1 MLHFYTLEISPTPV
15 IYWRSSKWC
24 LCFCFLYS
32 ILGGGLLG
40 VRKGSPLNMVGRL
53 LQNSTMYI
61 CMQQYWFKFNTGYFH
76 STTIY
81 TGYLHS
87 TTIFIQ
93 LQHWIFS
100 FNDYIHSTSTRAVF
114 VQDIENNTWAHGDM
128 EFIIGIEQGSAA
140 NEWYEISN
148 MNSFH
153 HVFFCLLYNQE
164 SAIP

>member
-61 CMQQYWFKFNTGYFH
+61 CMQQYWFNFNTGYFH

-128 EFIIGIEQGSAA
+128 EFIFECSHRYRTRERSERVIWDIE
-140 NEWYEISN
+140 YE
-148 MNSFH
+148 
-153 HVFFCLLYNQE
+153 L
-164 SAIP
+164 IPPCIFLFII